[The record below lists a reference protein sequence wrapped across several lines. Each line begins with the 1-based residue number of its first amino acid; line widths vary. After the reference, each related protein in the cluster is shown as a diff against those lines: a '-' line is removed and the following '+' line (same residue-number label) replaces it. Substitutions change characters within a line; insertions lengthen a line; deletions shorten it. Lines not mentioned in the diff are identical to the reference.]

1 VSFFERALKKPD
13 GRDLFLYST
22 REIPEGIVATAPRG
36 DAVSP
41 KPQMRWHPLRAEWVV
56 FASHRQNR
64 TFLPPKDYSPLAV
77 TKSAEFPTEMPAGD
91 YEVAVFENLFPSL
104 RTEGNRAE
112 LQEVYPGVPA
122 GTADGRCEV
131 IVFTEDPDTS
141 LADLPL
147 ERIRLILDVIAERT
161 RALGARNDIQYVLP
175 FENRG
180 VEMGVTLHHPH
191 GQLYAYPFVPP
202 VPAKMLE
209 SMRTYHKKH
218 GRGLLEDLISQEMK
232 DGRRVI
238 VEDAKTA
245 LAGAISF
252 VPAFARYPYETWV
265 APKRAHA
272 FLHDLD
278 SEERDSL
285 ARVLKA
291 TLEKHDALWNRPQP
305 YLMVLYQA
313 PLDGEAHPEAHV
325 HFEIYPPYRTKDKL
339 KYLAGTELGGG
350 LFINDSIPE
359 EKAAELRMA
368 GVTKGG
374 PR

>member
-1 VSFFERALKKPD
+1 MSFFQRALKKPD

-22 REIPEGIVATAPRG
+22 REIPDGIVATAPRG
-36 DAVSP
+36 EGTP
-41 KPQMRWHPLRAEWVV
+41 PRPQMRWHPLRAEWVV

-77 TKSAEFPTEMPAGD
+77 TRSEEFPTEMPAGD
-91 YEVAVFENLFPSL
+91 YEVAVFGNLFPSL
-104 RTEGNRAE
+104 RTEGNRADE
-112 LQEVYPGVPA
+112 TEIYPGVPA
-122 GTADGRCEV
+122 AAAGGRCEV
-131 IVFTEDPDTS
+131 IVFTENPDTS
-141 LADLPL
+141 LADLPI
-147 ERIRLILDVIAERT
+147 ERVRLILDVIAERT
-161 RALGARNDIQYVLP
+161 RALGARSDIQYVLP

-209 SMRTYHKKH
+209 SMTAYHAKH
-218 GRGLLEDLISQEMK
+218 GRGLLEDLISAETK
-232 DGRRVI
+232 DGRRII
-238 VEDAKTA
+238 VEDA
-245 LAGAISF
+245 GAVSF

-265 APKRAHA
+265 APKRARA

-278 SEERDSL
+278 PDERDSL
-285 ARVLKA
+285 ARVLKK

-313 PLDGEAHPEAHV
+313 PLDGESHPEAHV
-325 HFEIYPPYRTKDKL
+325 HFEIYPPYRTKDRL

-350 LFINDSIPE
+350 LFVNDSIPE
-359 EKAAELRMA
+359 EKAAELRA
-368 GVTKGG
+368 GAVAPKGSS
-374 PR
+374 R